1 MALRRFTDQAGV
13 EWEVRDHTSANM
25 PGLLGGWLCFESAT
39 EKRRLLPIPRNW
51 ESASEERLNL
61 LCRVAT
67 PVRKATQVSR
77 VPSSH
82 APARAVAA

>member
-1 MALRRFTDQAGV
+1 MVLRKFTDQAGV
-13 EWEVRDHTSANM
+13 EWAVRDHTSTNM

-61 LCRVAT
+61 LCRAAT
-67 PVRKATQVSR
+67 PVRRASESTPDFSR
-77 VPSSH
+77 RSSS
-82 APARAVAA
+82 AAVAA